1 MSVVFRKL
9 QQSVG
14 TPAMFFISIQRT
26 ELLAVCEEQSHGS
39 MAQRVVEWNK
49 TLTWRHTTSI
59 ASAMTCFSRSPSS
72 LPLPLPS
79 QNLLVLH
86 EPSSPSE
93 QTSQLLCTQP
103 AEKKKEKMCDNMIM
117 HRENTQSLI
126 CYIRMQKHCS
136 REHNLT
142 TRSSISNQMFDRV
155 TLFKHTWIATITMVP
170 YAVLW
175 SKIKR
180 IACNLIPH
188 FSVHLVSLN
197 IHFFFYSF

>member
-1 MSVVFRKL
+1 MPVVFKKL

-117 HRENTQSLI
+117 HRENTQSFED
-126 CYIRMQKHCS
+126 IRMQKYCS

-142 TRSSISNQMFDRV
+142 TRSNISNQ
-155 TLFKHTWIATITMVP
+155 
-170 YAVLW
+170 
-175 SKIKR
+175 KIQ
-180 IACNLIPH
+180 IFLP
-188 FSVHLVSLN
+188 VW
-197 IHFFFYSF
+197 FFIF

>member
-1 MSVVFRKL
+1 MPVVFKKL

-79 QNLLVLH
+79 QNPLVLH

-103 AEKKKEKMCDNMIM
+103 AEKKKRKKCVTIW
-117 HRENTQSLI
+117 LCI
-126 CYIRMQKHCS
+126 QKT
-136 REHNLT
+136 HNLVRT
-142 TRSSISNQMFDRV
+142 EGCKSTVVENIISQQDPASQTKKFKSSCQSGF
-155 TLFKHTWIATITMVP
+155 LFFKVSIVCWIAGL
-170 YAVLW
+170 A
-175 SKIKR
+175 R
-180 IACNLIPH
+180 CCQ
-188 FSVHLVSLN
+188 
-197 IHFFFYSF
+197 

>member
-1 MSVVFRKL
+1 MPVVFKKL
-9 QQSVG
+9 QLSVG

-26 ELLAVCEEQSHGS
+26 EQLAMREEQRHRS

-79 QNLLVLH
+79 QNLLVLD

-103 AEKKKEKMCDNMIM
+103 AEKKKGKNVWQYDYAQ
-117 HRENTQSLI
+117 R
-126 CYIRMQKHCS
+126 
-136 REHNLT
+136 
-142 TRSSISNQMFDRV
+142 
-155 TLFKHTWIATITMVP
+155 KHTIF
-170 YAVLW
+170 LG
-175 SKIKR
+175 
-180 IACNLIPH
+180 
-188 FSVHLVSLN
+188 LVRL
-197 IHFFFYSF
+197 FYMCVVKMGN